1 MNVKKITICV
11 PNINI
16 NGMSFLCKT
25 TCRLNYYTKK
35 IMSFKSANVNSAEN
49 PPHII
54 Q

>member
-1 MNVKKITICV
+1 MNVKKITMCV

-25 TCRLNYYTKK
+25 TCRLNYDTEKM
-35 IMSFKSANVNSAEN
+35 MSFKSANVNSAEN